1 MARPS
6 VPHPDGPVKEEMGCH
21 APKEHIQTTGDMSV
35 SRQPASIC
43 GIMRASFYLS
53 QPASRWCGSPGI
65 ANQHA
70 PIGINTV
77 LATANITMQFG
88 AKPLFEDVSIK
99 FGDGNRYGLI
109 GANGCGKSTFMKILG
124 GDLEPTAGN
133 VSKDPNQR
141 IGKLR
146 QDQFAYEEF
155 SVVDTVIMGHEEL
168 WKVKAERD
176 AIYANPDMSEED
188 GIRAGELE
196 AEFAEM
202 DGYTA
207 ETRAGE
213 LLSGVGIP
221 VEQHY
226 GPMSEVAPG
235 WKLRV
240 LLAQV
245 LFSDPDIMLL
255 DEPTNNLDI
264 NTIGWLEGVL
274 NERNCTMIIISHD
287 RHFLNS
293 VCTHMAD
300 LDYGEIRLYPG
311 SYDEY
316 MTAATQASERLL
328 SDNAKKKAQIAEL
341 KAFVSRFSANASKSK
356 QATSRARQIDKI
368 KLAEVKPSSRQNP
381 FIRFEQDRKLHR
393 LALEVEGLDKH
404 FGEPL
409 FTALNLMVEVG
420 ERIAIIGPNGVGKS
434 TLLKCLVGDL
444 QPDAGIVKWS
454 ENVEIGYYAQ
464 DHATDFEEKISL
476 YDWMDQWG
484 KESDDEQVIRGTLGR
499 LLFSQDDINKT
510 VDVISGGEQGRMLF
524 GKLMLQRPNIML
536 LDEPT
541 NHLDMESIEALNL
554 ALENY
559 PGTLIFVS
567 HDREFVSSLATRII
581 ELTPTGIIDIHG
593 GYEEY
598 LRSRG

>member
-1 MARPS
+1 ML
-6 VPHPDGPVKEEMGCH
+6 
-21 APKEHIQTTGDMSV
+21 T
-35 SRQPASIC
+35 
-43 GIMRASFYLS
+43 
-53 QPASRWCGSPGI
+53 
-65 ANQHA
+65 
-70 PIGINTV
+70 
-77 LATANITMQFG
+77 TANITIQFG
-88 AKPLFEDVSIK
+88 PRPLFENVSVK

-124 GDLEPTAGN
+124 GDLEASAGN
-133 VSKDPNQR
+133 VAKDPHER

-146 QDQFAYEEF
+146 QDQFAYEECG
-155 SVVDTVIMGHEEL
+155 VIDTVIMGHEEL
-168 WKVKAERD
+168 WAVKSERD
-176 AIYANPDMSEED
+176 AIYANPQMTEAD
-188 GIRAGELE
+188 GIRAAELE
-196 AEFAEM
+196 CEFAEM

-207 ETRAGE
+207 EARAGE
-213 LLSGVGIP
+213 LLLGVGITI
-221 VEQHY
+221 EQHY

-245 LFSDPDIMLL
+245 LFSEPDIMLL

-264 NTIGWLEGVL
+264 NTIRWLEGVL

-293 VCTHMAD
+293 VCSHMAD
-300 LDYGEIRLYPG
+300 LDYGEIRVYPG

-328 SDNAKKKAQIAEL
+328 ADNARKKAQIADL

-368 KLAEVKPSSRQNP
+368 KLEEVKPSSRQNP
-381 FIRFEQDRKLHR
+381 YIRFAQDKKLHR
-393 LALEVEGLDKH
+393 LALELDGLAKRFD
-404 FGEPL
+404 EDL
-409 FTALNLMVEVG
+409 FTDLSLMVEVG
-420 ERIAIIGPNGVGKS
+420 ERIAVIGPNGIGKS

-444 QPDAGIVKWS
+444 EPSAGTVKWS
-454 ENVEIGYYAQ
+454 ENAKIGYYAQ
-464 DHATDFEEKISL
+464 DHAAEFQEDKPLF
-476 YDWMDQWG
+476 DWMSQWG

-499 LLFSQDDINKT
+499 LLFSQDEIKKPVN
-510 VDVISGGEQGRMLF
+510 VISGGEQGRMLF

-536 LDEPT
+536 MDEPT
-541 NHLDMESIEALNL
+541 NHLDMESIESLNM

-581 ELTPTGIIDIHG
+581 ELTPAGIVDFHG
-593 GYEEY
+593 SYEDY
-598 LRSRG
+598 LRSQDMQQRKVTVSR